1 MAKKFSELRKK
12 MSPAAR
18 AASDREFQIAIQE
31 MPLRQLRAAR
41 AFTQAQ
47 LATVLRV
54 NQSEVSKIEQRT
66 DMYLSTLASY
76 VHAMGGALELRA
88 VFPKG
93 EAVKIVQFQSL
104 IEPETRH
111 AVGSKSK

>member
-76 VHAMGGALELRA
+76 VRAMGGALELRA
-88 VFPKG
+88 IFPKG

>member
-41 AFTQAQ
+41 AFT
-47 LATVLRV
+47 
-54 NQSEVSKIEQRT
+54 
-66 DMYLSTLASY
+66 
-76 VHAMGGALELRA
+76 
-88 VFPKG
+88 
-93 EAVKIVQFQSL
+93 
-104 IEPETRH
+104 
-111 AVGSKSK
+111 